1 MVIQRQTVGPH
12 DTLIHFLLQFISGQ
26 AFHICGDDGNDG
38 LLKYSFLCP
47 NGTLFN
53 QEYFVCDWWF
63 NVDCSTTED
72 FYGLNEEVAIAAANA
87 NQERIGRSD
96 ERDEIIDVTDIRNG
110 NGRDSFRR
118 NALGKK

>member
-1 MVIQRQTVGPH
+1 MRI
-12 DTLIHFLLQFISGQ
+12 LLNFQISGQ
-26 AFHICGDDGNDG
+26 TFHICADDGNDG

-63 NVDCSTTED
+63 NVDCSLTEG
-72 FYGLNEEVAIAAANA
+72 FYGLNEEVAAAQAAANGD
-87 NQERIGRSD
+87 RSGRAD
-96 ERDEIIDVTDIRNG
+96 FREEIIDVTG
-110 NGRDSFRR
+110 NGLDSYRR